1 MIIAP
6 RLRLVLLALTLAA
19 QTVMFVVLLPRPPI
33 VESDNTRYET
43 AGANLAAGFGLTIPF
58 SDLPDADLREWGCAR
73 TPQLCDG
80 DRYPTASYAPGY
92 QVFIALLYLVAGRSL
107 WLLVGAQCVLLL
119 LMVVLL
125 EDLARRLLH
134 REGYVFVML
143 IAMTYPF
150 LARQAG
156 RIMSDHLHAALF
168 LGAVWA
174 LVALKPGMRRG
185 VAVGLL
191 LAMATLTRPYSM
203 VCFPVL
209 LLPAVRRR
217 ADIGLSEL
225 GALSFAAAMPFSIW
239 IVRNDLVFGRFIPLT
254 ASGLGAALYLNKL
267 EWTIGSAIDGN
278 NAVAIYDE
286 LKVVAGGD
294 INTWAANKALQR
306 EAARWL
312 LDHPGLAV
320 TSLVK
325 RVPRVW
331 VSMGTQGAGVH
342 PSAWLLVLYLGGLLV
357 TGVAG
362 MWRRRN
368 DAGPWLAIALMILA
382 YWAFLMHTP
391 AEARRTLPLRWP
403 MLLFAGSVFNEGW
416 NWIRRRRATGPGE
429 AT

>member
-19 QTVMFVVLLPRPPI
+19 QSVMFVVLLPRPLV
-33 VESDNTRYET
+33 VEADNTRYET
-43 AGANLAAGFGLTIPF
+43 AGANLAAGLGLTIPF
-58 SDLPDADLREWGCAR
+58 ADLPDSDLRDWGCAR
-73 TPQLCDG
+73 TPQLCSG

-107 WLLVGAQCVLLL
+107 WLLVGVHCVLLL
-119 LMVVLL
+119 LMVVLF

-156 RIMSDHLHAALF
+156 RIMSDHLHATLF

-185 VAVGLL
+185 VVVGLL
-191 LAMATLTRPYSM
+191 LATATLTRPYSL

-217 ADIGLSEL
+217 VQIDMSEL
-225 GALSFAAAMPFSIW
+225 GVLSFAAALPFSIW
-239 IVRNDLVFGRFIPLT
+239 IVRNGLVFGRFIPLT

-267 EWTIGSAIDGN
+267 ELTIGSSIDGG
-278 NAVAIYDE
+278 NAAAIYSE
-286 LKVVAGGD
+286 LSAVAGGD
-294 INTWAANKALQR
+294 INTWSANRLLQQEAL
-306 EAARWL
+306 RWL
-312 LDHPGLAV
+312 VDHPGPVMA
-320 TSLVK
+320 SLVK

-331 VSMGTQGAGVH
+331 ISMGTQGAGLH
-342 PSAWLLVLYLGGLLV
+342 PLAWLLVLYLGGLLV
-357 TGVAG
+357 MGVAG

-368 DAGPWLAIALMILA
+368 DTGPWLAIALMVLA

-403 MLLFAGSVFNEGW
+403 MLLFAGSLFNEGW
-416 NWIRRRRATGPGE
+416 NWMRRRRATVQGE
-429 AT
+429 AK